1 MTSIQARAA
10 AFLDAHD
17 SRKTTAGQHDWH
29 YYAGGAGDPVLLLTG
44 GAGIGIGWLDVAHAL
59 TSRCRTIAPDY
70 PSSITSCAELVD
82 GLVAVLDA
90 EGIERAHVVG
100 QSAGGMFAELL
111 WRPGAARGR
120 GRSVWGPGF
129 LCPPGVGPRGGG

>member
-111 WRPGAARGR
+111 
-120 GRSVWGPGF
+120 SGPGEAGGAGEAG
-129 LCPPGVGPRGGG
+129 LLQGVLRPRGVG